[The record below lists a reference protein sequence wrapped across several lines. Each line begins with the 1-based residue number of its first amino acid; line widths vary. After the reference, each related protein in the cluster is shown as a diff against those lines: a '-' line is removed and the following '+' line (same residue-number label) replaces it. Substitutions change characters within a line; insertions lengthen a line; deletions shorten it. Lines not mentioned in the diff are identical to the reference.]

1 MHGPE
6 ELLALLNAMHLTA
19 DPVLLAVEKQKNASV
34 QTASPRGM
42 QKKEEKL

>member
-34 QTASPRGM
+34 QTAPREGCRR
-42 QKKEEKL
+42 KEEK